1 MEGRMV
7 LDLVHPDLLL
17 NGVTQ
22 LQNGDTLT
30 NDLPPDRVLGY
41 LVECTSSGKYK

>member
-1 MEGRMV
+1 MV
-7 LDLVHPDLLL
+7 LDLVHPELLL